1 MKRISMISLLT
12 IFLALIVFS
21 QPSNNPRK
29 EELQNEI
36 LKELVV
42 EIENGKY
49 GEVHSVLIQ
58 VDGELVFEYYFHGYG
73 RDTLHSI
80 ASVNK
85 SFLSASIGIAIDQ
98 EKIKSIENK
107 VLDFFPEYTNIKNL
121 DGRKRNITLKD
132 LLTMSSGLSWERD
145 SVDMPDLIDSDDW
158 IKHMLDLPMD
168 FDPGTAFKYCTGH
181 RTLLDG
187 ILQKT
192 TGLNAKDFSI
202 KHILTPLDIT
212 DYYWKTYEPHHIA
225 ISGVDFRFRPIDLI
239 KFGQLFLNEGIWK
252 NKQII
257 SKEWIKL
264 STSSQIK
271 VDNVRNYGFQWWQ
284 PSENHPLNSLIK
296 KNDIFYASGAGGQK
310 IWIVPHLNLVAVSTA
325 SNSRGENMAILWDY
339 ILKFAQDPKNR

>member
-1 MKRISMISLLT
+1 MKRISVISLLT
-12 IFLALIVFS
+12 IFSALIVYSHPF
-21 QPSNNPRK
+21 NNPSQ

-58 VDGELVFEYYFHGYG
+58 VDGELVFERYFHGYG

-85 SFLSASIGIAIDQ
+85 SLLSASIGIAIDQ
-98 EKIKSIENK
+98 GKIKNIETK
-107 VLDFFPEYTNIKNL
+107 VLDFFPEYTDIINL
-121 DGRKRNITLKD
+121 DDRKKNIALKD

-145 SVDMPDLIDSDDW
+145 SVDMPDLINSDDW
-158 IKHMLDLPMD
+158 IKYMLDLPMD
-168 FDPGTAFKYCTGH
+168 FDPGTTFKYCTGH

-192 TGLNAKDFSI
+192 TKLNAKDFAL
-202 KHILTPLDIT
+202 KYILNPLDIT

-239 KFGQLFLNEGIWK
+239 KFGQLYLNEGIWK
-252 NKQII
+252 NRQLI

-264 STSSQIK
+264 STSSHIK
-271 VDNVRNYGFQWWQ
+271 ANDMRNYGFQWWL
-284 PSENHPLNSLIK
+284 PSENHLLNSLVK
-296 KNDIFYASGAGGQK
+296 KNDIFYASGADGQY

-325 SNSRGENMAILWDY
+325 SNSRGENMAILWDH
-339 ILKFAQDPKNR
+339 ILKFAQDAKNL